1 MSPYR
6 ALARPIFLLLCIV
19 TVSATLLAQ
28 PAHTQEETPVAQQV
42 LYRFNTGGSI
52 GGGIVGYSIGGKQ
65 YVAVASGR
73 ASFLFG
79 PEGAPTIFVFALPD
93 N

>member
-1 MSPYR
+1 M
-6 ALARPIFLLLCIV
+6 
-19 TVSATLLAQ
+19 VSAVTTTGGGQVFTGELDGDLMAFD
-28 PAHTQEETPVAQQV
+28 ARSGEV

-52 GGGIVGYSIGGKQ
+52 GGGIVSYSKGGKQ

-79 PEGAPTIFVFALPD
+79 PEGAPTVFVFALPD